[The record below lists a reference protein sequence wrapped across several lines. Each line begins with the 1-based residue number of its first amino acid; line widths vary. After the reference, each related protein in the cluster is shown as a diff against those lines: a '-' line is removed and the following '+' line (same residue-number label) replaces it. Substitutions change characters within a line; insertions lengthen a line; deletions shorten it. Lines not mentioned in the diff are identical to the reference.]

1 MIKVL
6 IVDDSVARQEQALG
20 RSLLARLRGL
30 GNVDILNGYTY
41 GKGAVA
47 GSGYDMLAF
56 HRTFLIDN
64 GWLADVVAEAV
75 ASAKWLVL
83 FGGTISENMFF
94 AGGRVLRMS
103 SADFYSESAV
113 AFFES
118 LSDVPPEG
126 ADNLLLKLLYGR
138 KWHAVSDLRE
148 RYAGWKSAQET
159 AASDK
164 IASGPAREDAG
175 SIFRILV
182 LENANLPALL
192 SVSGRVGSIEL
203 TVAGPFRPDEGEII
217 GNYDSFADGRLAEIF
232 SSGTKFD
239 AVVLPYSF
247 STFNPLEY
255 TGIRAA
261 MHIRLT
267 PSWRHQYVP
276 LIFIGSQRPVEIAR
290 HAPAASFLFTDNVFC
305 LEDASV
311 DSIFRT
317 VTSAEADDEPDE
329 EWFERF
335 LETVKVEPPFDY
347 EPPHSLSNE
356 WALLRWREMFGWTD
370 EESACFGSISCM
382 LYFKYLMATSGKR
395 SRFRR
400 KHLKSARIP
409 GIKDKSFVLVDDS
422 ADRGWATLLEEIIVR
437 VSGGRL
443 YCFDSFEC
451 PEGGQPDTGILERA
465 ELLAEIERYLSLPEI
480 RTADGYIVDLRLC
493 QEDVECEP
501 DALTG
506 LSVIRRLKEINRCNQ
521 IVVFT
526 ASEQIWNIKEKL
538 AETGVAGVV
547 LKEDPEDNFSR
558 GESYGMFLDFSQ
570 ALSKAARLSYLKDF
584 ADAVDRYAPVLHDD
598 EAALLDDFVDLMLID
613 MPEYTLKPTVL
624 NLVVFLEGYLKRKF
638 RVDDDGFI
646 YSRPGN
652 RRVADYG
659 GRLLFR
665 FERKGGYSN
674 VSDMKVLEEG
684 ERPPR
689 GWAAPKDSDIRDMI
703 APLYFYYGISE
714 TDCRRVITM
723 KKLRNTR
730 IAHGGGD
737 FRISTEELAAVCRGV
752 IFRILDMDSGD

>member
-47 GSGYDMLAF
+47 DSGYDMLAF

-94 AGGRVLRMS
+94 ARGRVLRMS

-159 AASDK
+159 AAAGRLAAGS
-164 IASGPAREDAG
+164 AREDAG
-175 SIFRILV
+175 RMFRILV
-182 LENANLPALL
+182 LENSNLPAFL
-192 SVSGRVGSIEL
+192 SVSGRVGNIEL
-203 TVAGPFRPDEGEII
+203 TVAGRFSPDEGEII
-217 GNYDSFADGRLAEIF
+217 GNYDSFTDGRLAEIF
-232 SSGTKFD
+232 SSGTNFD
-239 AVVLPYSF
+239 AVVLPYTF
-247 STFNPLEY
+247 SAFNPLEY

-267 PSWRHQYVP
+267 PSWRHQCAP
-276 LIFIGSQRPVEIAR
+276 LIFVGPLLPAEIAR
-290 HAPAASFLFTDNVFC
+290 HVPAASFLFTGNVFC
-305 LEDASV
+305 LEDASA
-311 DSIFRT
+311 DSIFQT
-317 VTSAEADDEPDE
+317 VASAETDDEPD

-347 EPPHSLSNE
+347 EQPHSLSNE

-370 EESACFGSISCM
+370 EEGACFGSVSCM

-400 KHLKSARIP
+400 KHLKSARIS
-409 GIKDKSFVLVDDS
+409 GIKDKSFVLIDDS
-422 ADRGWATLLEEIIVR
+422 ADRGWAALLEEIIVR
-437 VSGGRL
+437 ESGGRL

-451 PEGGQPDTGILERA
+451 AEGRQPDTGILERA

-480 RTADGYIVDLRLC
+480 RAADGYIVDLRLC
-493 QEDVECEP
+493 REDVECEP
-501 DALTG
+501 DSLTG

-526 ASEQIWNIKEKL
+526 ASEQIWSLKEKL
-538 AETGVAGVV
+538 AATGLAGLV

-584 ADAVDRYAPVLHDD
+584 AAAVDRYAPVLH
-598 EAALLDDFVDLMLID
+598 EEETALLDDFVDLMLID
-613 MPEYTLKPTVL
+613 MPEYTLKPAVL

-652 RRVADYG
+652 RCLADYG

-665 FERKGGYSN
+665 FERNGGYSN

-737 FRISTEELAAVCRGV
+737 LRISAEELAAVCRGV
-752 IFRILDMDSGD
+752 IFRILDMDSGG